1 MEKIRIGVFGLRRG
15 MNYLEQFHGMDDAV
29 VWAVC
34 EKDPEQVKKARE
46 IVGDQLIR
54 CETYEELLDSGI
66 DAVVLCDYFH
76 QHAASAI
83 QAMER
88 GIDVMSECTAA
99 PTLKMCVELCEAV
112 ERTGRKY
119 FLAENYPF
127 MTPLREMTR
136 LCQGGT
142 MGQIVYA
149 EGEYNHDEPKKVLME
164 LSPEKYHWR
173 AWMPKTYYVTHALGP
188 LMYATGQMPVRVS
201 AFAMR
206 SAMREELLSDCRPAT
221 DEVAM
226 MNCYTDKG
234 ALFRVTG
241 NSAMASANGYRIVG
255 DKGSCETG
263 RFLGNRVEV
272 WYHHF
277 HKPEGRSQDQIYV
290 PDVVD
295 FSAKGGHGGGDY
307 VVADIFL
314 RYLRD
319 NEVPFFDVYRACA
332 MSAVGILGWRSC
344 MEYGKPFDIPD
355 FKDPKQRDAV
365 RNDDLT
371 PFPDENGNGITLPCS
386 MREVEEG
393 KR

>member
-1 MEKIRIGVFGLRRG
+1 MEKIKIGVFGLWRG
-15 MNYLEQFHGMDDAV
+15 MSYLEQFHRMEDAV
-29 VWAVC
+29 IWAVC
-34 EKDPEQVKKARE
+34 DKNREYVEKARKL
-46 IVGDQLIR
+46 VGDQLI
-54 CETYEELLDSGI
+54 CCGTYEELLDSGI
-66 DAVVLCDYFH
+66 DAVVLCNYFPE
-76 QHAASAI
+76 HAARAI
-83 QAMER
+83 QAVEH
-88 GIDVMSECTAA
+88 GVDVMSECTAA
-99 PTLKMCVELCEAV
+99 PTLKLCAELCDAV

-221 DEVAM
+221 DEVCM
-226 MNCYTDKG
+226 MNCLTDKG
-234 ALFRVTG
+234 AMFRVTG
-241 NSAMASANGYRIVG
+241 NSAMGSANGCRIVG
-255 DKGSCETG
+255 DRGSCETG
-263 RFLGNRVEV
+263 RTLGEKVNL

-277 HKPEGRSQDQIYV
+277 LTPEGQSRDTTYV
-290 PDVVD
+290 PRVD
-295 FSAKGGHGGGDY
+295 DYSSKGGHGGGDY
-307 VVADIFL
+307 VVADIFM

-319 NEVPFFDVYRACA
+319 NEEPFFDVYRACA

-344 MEYGKPFDIPD
+344 MEYGKPYDIPD
-355 FKDPKQRDAV
+355 FKDPKQRDAA
-365 RNDDLT
+365 RGDDLT

-386 MREVEEG
+386 MREVEDA
-393 KR
+393 RR